1 MSSKNS
7 PEISGANFPALRSFL
22 RGYFHEDM
30 ADEYGSPEEAAD
42 AFCEDADTD
51 ERLAVA
57 REWSRFNELV
67 QGRSIA
73 EINRLLT
80 LKLGSGVQ
88 INEEELE
95 QVSAIFDRYLKP
107 KTHPHSHDETE

>member
-42 AFCEDADTD
+42 AFCEDAIPMNGWQWL
-51 ERLAVA
+51 E
-57 REWSRFNELV
+57 S
-67 QGRSIA
+67 GRDLMNWCRAAPLPKLIA
-73 EINRLLT
+73 C
-80 LKLGSGVQ
+80 
-88 INEEELE
+88 
-95 QVSAIFDRYLKP
+95 
-107 KTHPHSHDETE
+107 